1 MGYASKDIRNILVAG
16 HAGCGKT
23 TLTEALLY
31 MSGASERMGRVE
43 DGTTASDFDPE
54 EIRRK
59 ASLNSSVVPVEY
71 EGIKYNLIDAPGL
84 FDFETG
90 AAEGIMAAESV
101 LICVSGRSGVTVGAE
116 KAYQLALK
124 NNKARMIFVTKTDL
138 ENADYF
144 KILEQM
150 KIKFGPSVC
159 PCVVPVRLD
168 DGTVAYINLFSQKAF
183 KYEGG
188 KQIQIDVPGLF
199 DFETGAAEGIMAAES
214 VLICVSGRS
223 GVTVGAE
230 KAYQLALKHNKAR
243 MVFVTKADLENADYF
258 KILEQMKIKF
268 GPSVCPCVVPV
279 RLDDGT
285 VAYINL
291 FSQKAFKYE
300 GGKQVQIDLPDIG
313 HRFEGLI
320 QAMSEAIAET
330 DEALMEKFFEGEAF
344 TTEEIVQG
352 MAAGVRSG
360 QITPVFCG
368 SAVNGQALDMLIYNM
383 NVLLPGAD
391 TASAVGESGG
401 EPVEITA
408 DPAAPLCAYVF
419 KTVADPFVG
428 KLSFIKVLSGKLTAT
443 SNAVN
448 ARTGQPERLGKTLT
462 VCGKKQT
469 DTPEIAAGD
478 IGAVAKLATAK
489 TGDTLCDPAR
499 VVALPAPAYPTG
511 CYRMAVKVAKKGDE
525 GKVSGA
531 LARLI
536 EEDPAIT
543 FVVDPETKQQIISG
557 LGTQHLEVALA
568 KLKNKFGV
576 EITLENPRV
585 PYRESIRKSC
595 KAQGRHKKQTG
606 GHGQFGD
613 VWIQFEPIE
622 GEGIEFAENVFG
634 GSVPKN
640 FFPAVEKG
648 VRQAAEHGVLAGYPM
663 VGMKATLLD
672 GSYHPVDSSEM
683 AFIMAAKLAYKAA
696 IPEAGPVLLEPIGAL
711 KAHVPADNTGDIMG
725 EVTKRRGRVLGMN
738 PDDDGL
744 QVVEAEVPMA
754 EMQDFTTFLR
764 QLTQGRGYY
773 TFEFVRYET
782 LPQMLESKVIE
793 KAKALGNFAD
803 ED

>member
-1 MGYASKDIRNILVAG
+1 MDYASKDIRNILVAG

-23 TLTEALLY
+23 TLVEALLY
-31 MSGASERMGRVE
+31 LSGATERMGRVE

-54 EIRRK
+54 EARRK
-59 ASLNSSVVPVEY
+59 ASLNSSVIPVEY
-71 EGIKYNLIDAPGL
+71 EGIKYNLIDTPGL

-90 AAEGIMAAESV
+90 AAEGVMAAESV
-101 LICVSGRSGVTVGAE
+101 LICVSGRSGVSVGAE
-116 KAYQLALK
+116 KAYRLACK
-124 NNKARMIFVTKTDL
+124 QNKARMIFVTKADL

-150 KIKFGPSVC
+150 KIEFGPSVC

-188 KQIQIDVPGLF
+188 KQIQID
-199 DFETGAAEGIMAAES
+199 
-214 VLICVSGRS
+214 
-223 GVTVGAE
+223 
-230 KAYQLALKHNKAR
+230 
-243 MVFVTKADLENADYF
+243 
-258 KILEQMKIKF
+258 
-268 GPSVCPCVVPV
+268 
-279 RLDDGT
+279 
-285 VAYINL
+285 
-291 FSQKAFKYE
+291 
-300 GGKQVQIDLPDIG
+300 LPDIG

-320 QAMSEAIAET
+320 QAMNEAIAET
-330 DEALMEKFFEGEAF
+330 DEALMEKFFEGEPF

-352 MAAGVRSG
+352 MAAGVRTG

-368 SAVNGQALDMLIYNM
+368 SAVNNQALDMLLYNM

-391 TASAVGESGG
+391 TAAAVGETKDG
-401 EPVEITA
+401 EPVEVTA
-408 DPAAPLCAYVF
+408 DPDAPVCAYVF

-443 SNAVN
+443 SNVVN

-469 DTPEIAAGD
+469 DTAAIGTGD

-499 VVALPAPAYPTG
+499 VVALPAPSYPIAS
-511 CYRMAVKVAKKGDE
+511 YRMAVKVAKKGDE

-531 LARLI
+531 LTRLM

-543 FVVDPETKQQIISG
+543 FQVDPETKQQIIGG
-557 LGTQHLEVALA
+557 LGTQHLEVAVA

-576 EITLENPRV
+576 EITLETPRV

-622 GEGIEFAENVFG
+622 GEDIEFAENVFG

-640 FFPAVEKG
+640 YFPAVEKG

-738 PDDDGL
+738 PNEDGM

-764 QLTQGRGYY
+764 QLTQGRGWF
-773 TFEFVRYET
+773 TFDFVRYEV
-782 LPQMLESKVIE
+782 LPQMLEAKVIAQ
-793 KAKALGNFAD
+793 AKELGNLSDD
-803 ED
+803 E

>member
-1 MGYASKDIRNILVAG
+1 MDYASKDIRNILVAG

-31 MSGASERMGRVE
+31 MSGATERMGRVE

-54 EIRRK
+54 EVRRK

-71 EGIKYNLIDAPGL
+71 EGIKYNLIDTPGL

-90 AAEGIMAAESV
+90 AAEGAMAAESV

-116 KAYQLALK
+116 KAYRLACK
-124 NNKARMIFVTKTDL
+124 QNKARMIFVSKTDL

-150 KIKFGPSVC
+150 KIQFGPSVC

-188 KQIQIDVPGLF
+188 KQIQID
-199 DFETGAAEGIMAAES
+199 
-214 VLICVSGRS
+214 
-223 GVTVGAE
+223 
-230 KAYQLALKHNKAR
+230 
-243 MVFVTKADLENADYF
+243 
-258 KILEQMKIKF
+258 
-268 GPSVCPCVVPV
+268 
-279 RLDDGT
+279 
-285 VAYINL
+285 
-291 FSQKAFKYE
+291 
-300 GGKQVQIDLPDIG
+300 LPDIG

-330 DEALMEKFFEGEAF
+330 NEVLMEKFFEGEPF

-352 MAAGVRSG
+352 MATGVRSG

-368 SAVNGQALDMLIYNM
+368 SAVNNQALDMLLYNM

-391 TASAVGESGG
+391 TAAAVGETKDG
-401 EPVEITA
+401 EPVEVTA
-408 DPAAPLCAYVF
+408 DPDAPLCAYVF

-443 SNAVN
+443 SNVVN

-469 DTPEIAAGD
+469 DTPAITTGD

-489 TGDTLCDPAR
+489 TGDTLCDAAR
-499 VVALPAPAYPTG
+499 VVALAAPSYPIAS
-511 CYRMAVKVAKKGDE
+511 YRMAVKVAKKGDE

-531 LARLI
+531 LARLM

-557 LGTQHLEVALA
+557 LGTQHLEVAVA

-622 GEGIEFAENVFG
+622 GESVEFAENVFG

-711 KAHVPADNTGDIMG
+711 QAHVPADNTGDIMG

-738 PDDDGL
+738 PDEDGM

-764 QLTQGRGYY
+764 QLTQGRGWY
-773 TFEFVRYET
+773 TFDFVRYET
-782 LPQMLESKVIE
+782 LPQMLEAKVIDQ
-793 KAKALGNFAD
+793 AKALGNFAD
-803 ED
+803 DE

>member
-1 MGYASKDIRNILVAG
+1 MDYASKDIRNILVAG

-31 MSGASERMGRVE
+31 LSGATERMGRVE
-43 DGTTASDFDPE
+43 DGTAASDFDPE

-59 ASLNSSVVPVEY
+59 ASLNSSVIPVEY
-71 EGIKYNLIDAPGL
+71 QGIKYNLIDTPGL

-90 AAEGIMAAESV
+90 EAEGVMAAESV
-101 LICVSGRSGVTVGAE
+101 LICVSARSGVSVGAE
-116 KAYQLALK
+116 KAYRLACK

-144 KILEQM
+144 KVLEQM
-150 KIKFGPSVC
+150 KIQFGPSVC

-188 KQIQIDVPGLF
+188 KQIQID
-199 DFETGAAEGIMAAES
+199 
-214 VLICVSGRS
+214 
-223 GVTVGAE
+223 
-230 KAYQLALKHNKAR
+230 
-243 MVFVTKADLENADYF
+243 
-258 KILEQMKIKF
+258 
-268 GPSVCPCVVPV
+268 
-279 RLDDGT
+279 
-285 VAYINL
+285 
-291 FSQKAFKYE
+291 
-300 GGKQVQIDLPDIG
+300 LPDIG

-330 DEALMEKFFEGEAF
+330 DEALMEKFFSGEPF

-352 MAAGVRSG
+352 MATGVRGG

-368 SAVNGQALDMLIYNM
+368 SAVNNQALDMLLYNM

-391 TASAVGESGG
+391 TAAAVGETKDGD
-401 EPVEITA
+401 PVEITA
-408 DPAAPLCAYVF
+408 DPDAPVCAYVF

-428 KLSFIKVLSGKLTAT
+428 KLSFIKVLAGKLTAT
-443 SNAVN
+443 SNVIN

-469 DTPEIAAGD
+469 DTPAITTGD
-478 IGAVAKLATAK
+478 IGAVAKLPAAK

-499 VVALPAPAYPTG
+499 VAALPAPVYPIAN
-511 CYRMAVKVAKKGDE
+511 YRMAVKVAKKGDE

-543 FVVDPETKQQIISG
+543 FHTDPETKQQIIGG
-557 LGTQHLEVALA
+557 LGTQHLEVAVA

-576 EITLENPRV
+576 EITLEAPRV

-622 GEGIEFAENVFG
+622 GEGVEFAENVFG

-648 VRQAAEHGVLAGYPM
+648 VRQAAAHGVLAGYPM

-696 IPEAGPVLLEPIGAL
+696 VPEAGPVLLEPIGAL

-725 EVTKRRGRVLGMN
+725 EVTKRRGRVLGMS
-738 PDDDGL
+738 PDEDGL
-744 QVVEAEVPMA
+744 QSVEAEVPMA

-764 QLTQGRGYY
+764 QLTQGRGWY
-773 TFEFVRYET
+773 TFDFVRYET
-782 LPQMLESKVIE
+782 LPSNLEGKVIE
-793 KAKALGNFAD
+793 QAKALGNLSDD
-803 ED
+803 E

>member
-1 MGYASKDIRNILVAG
+1 MKYASNNIRNILIAG
-16 HAGCGKT
+16 HAGSGKT
-23 TLTEALLY
+23 TLTEALVY
-31 MSGASERMGRVE
+31 FSGAAERMGRVE
-43 DGTTASDFDPE
+43 DGTTISDFDPE
-54 EIRRK
+54 EAKRK
-59 ASLNSSVVPVEY
+59 ASLSASVVPVEY

-84 FDFETG
+84 FDFEAG
-90 AAEGIMAAESV
+90 EYEGIRAAESV
-101 LICVSGRSGVTVGAE
+101 LVCVSGRSGVTVGAE
-116 KAYQLALK
+116 KAFQLARK
-124 NNKARMIFVTKTDL
+124 NGKATMVFVSKCDL
-138 ENADYF
+138 ENANYF
-144 KILEQM
+144 KILEDM
-150 KIKFGPSVC
+150 KIKFGATVC
-159 PCVVPVRLD
+159 PCVVPAKLD
-168 DGTVAYINLFSQKAF
+168 DGT
-183 KYEGG
+183 
-188 KQIQIDVPGLF
+188 
-199 DFETGAAEGIMAAES
+199 
-214 VLICVSGRS
+214 
-223 GVTVGAE
+223 
-230 KAYQLALKHNKAR
+230 
-243 MVFVTKADLENADYF
+243 
-258 KILEQMKIKF
+258 
-268 GPSVCPCVVPV
+268 PV
-279 RLDDGT
+279 
-285 VAYINL
+285 YINL

-300 GGKQVQIDLPDIG
+300 GGKQVQVDLPDIG
-313 HRFEGLI
+313 HRFQGLI
-320 QAMSEAIAET
+320 EAMSEAIAET

-352 MAAGVRSG
+352 MASGVRSG

-368 SAVNGQALDMLIYNM
+368 SAVNAQALDMLLYNM

-428 KLSFIKVLSGKLTAT
+428 KLSFIKVLSGRLNAT

-499 VVALPAPAYPTG
+499 VVTLPAPSYPVA
-511 CYRMAVKVAKKGDE
+511 CYRMAVRVAKKGDE

-536 EEDPAIT
+536 EEDPAISFT
-543 FVVDPETKQQIISG
+543 VDPETKQQIISG
-557 LGTQHLEVALA
+557 LGTQHLEVAVA

-576 EITLENPRV
+576 EITLEVPRV

-595 KAQGRHKKQTG
+595 KAQGRHNKQTG
-606 GHGQFGD
+606 GHGHLGD
-613 VWIQFEPIE
+613 VWIQFEPIP
-622 GEGIEFAENVFG
+622 GEDVEFAENVFG

-648 VRQAAEHGVLAGYPM
+648 VRQAAQHGVLAGYPM
-663 VGMKATLLD
+663 VGLKATLLD

-683 AFIMAAKLAYKAA
+683 AFIMAAKLSYKAA
-696 IPEAGPVLLEPIGAL
+696 IPEAGPVLLEPIGTL

-738 PDDDGL
+738 PDEDGE
-744 QVVEAEVPMA
+744 QVVEAEVPMS

-764 QLTQGRGYY
+764 QLTQGRGWF
-773 TFEFVRYET
+773 TFDFVRYET
-782 LPQMLESKVIE
+782 LPQMLEAKVIE
-793 KAKALGNFAD
+793 QAKALGNFA
-803 ED
+803 EEEA

>member
-1 MGYASKDIRNILVAG
+1 MDYASKDIRNILVAG

-31 MSGASERMGRVE
+31 MSGATERMGRVE

-54 EIRRK
+54 EVRRK

-71 EGIKYNLIDAPGL
+71 EGIKYNLIDTPGL

-90 AAEGIMAAESV
+90 AAEGVMAAESV

-116 KAYQLALK
+116 KAYRLACK
-124 NNKARMIFVTKTDL
+124 QNKARMIFVSKTDL

-150 KIKFGPSVC
+150 KIQFGPSVC

-188 KQIQIDVPGLF
+188 KQIQID
-199 DFETGAAEGIMAAES
+199 
-214 VLICVSGRS
+214 
-223 GVTVGAE
+223 
-230 KAYQLALKHNKAR
+230 
-243 MVFVTKADLENADYF
+243 
-258 KILEQMKIKF
+258 
-268 GPSVCPCVVPV
+268 
-279 RLDDGT
+279 
-285 VAYINL
+285 
-291 FSQKAFKYE
+291 
-300 GGKQVQIDLPDIG
+300 LPDIG

-330 DEALMEKFFEGEAF
+330 NEVLMEKFFEGEPF

-352 MAAGVRSG
+352 MATGVRSG

-368 SAVNGQALDMLIYNM
+368 SAVNNQALDMLLYNM

-391 TASAVGESGG
+391 TAAAVGETKDG
-401 EPVEITA
+401 EPVEVTA
-408 DPAAPLCAYVF
+408 DPDAPLCAYVF

-443 SNAVN
+443 SNVVN

-469 DTPEIAAGD
+469 DTPAITTGD

-489 TGDTLCDPAR
+489 TGDTLCDAAR
-499 VVALPAPAYPTG
+499 VVALAAPSYPIAS
-511 CYRMAVKVAKKGDE
+511 YRMAVKVAKKGDE

-536 EEDPAIT
+536 EEDPSISFA
-543 FVVDPETKQQIISG
+543 VDAETKQQVIAG

-576 EITLENPRV
+576 EITLDVPRV

-613 VWIQFEPIE
+613 VWIQFEPTE
-622 GEGIEFAENVFG
+622 GEDVVFEEKVFG

-663 VGMKATLLD
+663 VGLKATLLD

-696 IPEAGPVLLEPIGAL
+696 VPEAGPVLLEPIGTL
-711 KAHVPADNTGDIMG
+711 RAHVPADNTGDIMG

-738 PDDDGL
+738 PDEDGE

-754 EMQDFTTFLR
+754 EMQDFATFLR
-764 QLTQGRGYY
+764 QLTQGRGWY
-773 TFEFVRYET
+773 TFDFVRYET
-782 LPQMLESKVIE
+782 LPQMLEGKVIE
-793 KAKALGNFAD
+793 QAKALGNFAD
-803 ED
+803 DE

>member
-124 NNKARMIFVTKTDL
+124 NNKARMIFVTK
-138 ENADYF
+138 
-144 KILEQM
+144 
-150 KIKFGPSVC
+150 
-159 PCVVPVRLD
+159 
-168 DGTVAYINLFSQKAF
+168 
-183 KYEGG
+183 
-188 KQIQIDVPGLF
+188 
-199 DFETGAAEGIMAAES
+199 
-214 VLICVSGRS
+214 
-223 GVTVGAE
+223 
-230 KAYQLALKHNKAR
+230 
-243 MVFVTKADLENADYF
+243 ADLENADYF

-352 MAAGVRSG
+352 MASGVRSG

-368 SAVNGQALDMLIYNM
+368 SAVNAQALDMLLYNM

-428 KLSFIKVLSGKLTAT
+428 KLSFIKVLSGRLSAT

-499 VVALPAPAYPTG
+499 VVALPAPVYPISS
-511 CYRMAVKVAKKGDE
+511 YRMAVKVAKKGDE
-525 GKVSGA
+525 GKVGSA

-536 EEDPAIT
+536 EEDPAIR

-613 VWIQFEPIE
+613 VVINFEPCDSE
-622 GEGIEFAENVFG
+622 QVVFEEKVFG

-648 VRQAAEHGVLAGYPM
+648 VRLAAEKGVLAGYPV
-663 VGMKATLLD
+663 VGLKATLLD

-696 IPEAGPVLLEPIGAL
+696 MPEAGPVILEPIHTL
-711 KAHVPADNTGDIMG
+711 KAHVPNDNTGDIMG
-725 EVTKRRGRVLGMN
+725 DVTKRRGRVLGME
-738 PDDDGL
+738 PDEDGL
-744 QVVEAEVPMA
+744 QTIIAEVPLA
-754 EMQDFTTFLR
+754 ELANFTTFIR
-764 QLTQGRGYY
+764 QTTQGRGWF
-773 TFEFVRYET
+773 TTEFARYEI
-782 LPQMLESKVIE
+782 LPEMLVPAVVEQ
-793 KAKALGNFAD
+793 AKKLGNLDEAAD
-803 ED
+803 D